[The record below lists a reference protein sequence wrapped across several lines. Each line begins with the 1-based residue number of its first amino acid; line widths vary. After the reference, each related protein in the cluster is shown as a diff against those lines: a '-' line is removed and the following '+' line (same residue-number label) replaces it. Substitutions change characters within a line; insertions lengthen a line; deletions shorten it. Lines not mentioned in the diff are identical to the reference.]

1 MKISEI
7 TVADLANYMRIDDVT
22 EIEMSEIER
31 MRSSAI
37 AFMSDYTGLTVEELD
52 EHESLTHAFY
62 VLVLDMFDNRNFY
75 LDTKSANV
83 NKAVECILNMHSVNL
98 L

>member
-7 TVADLANYMRIDDVT
+7 TVEDLANYMRLDDPT
-22 EIEMSEIER
+22 EIELSEIER

-37 AFMSDYTGLTVEELD
+37 AFMSDYTGLTVTELD
-52 EHESLTHAFY
+52 KHESLTHAFF
-62 VLVLDMFDNRNFY
+62 VLVTDMFDNRNFY
-75 LDTKSANV
+75 LEKSSNI
-83 NKAVECILNMHSVNL
+83 NKSVECILNMHSVNL

>member
-7 TVADLANYMRIDDVT
+7 TVKDLADYMRLDDAT
-22 EIEMSEIER
+22 PIELSEIER

-37 AFMSDYTGLTVEELD
+37 AFMSDYTGLAVSELD
-52 EHESLTHAFY
+52 EHESLTHAFF
-62 VLVLDMFDNRNFY
+62 VLVTDMFDNRNFY
-75 LDTKSANV
+75 LEKSSNI
-83 NKAVECILNMHSVNL
+83 NKSVECILNMHSVNL

>member
-7 TVADLANYMRIDDVT
+7 TVKDLADYMRLDDAT
-22 EIEMSEIER
+22 AIELSEIER

-37 AFMSDYTGLTVEELD
+37 AFMSDYTGLTVTELD
-52 EHESLTHAFY
+52 EHESLTHAFF
-62 VLVLDMFDNRNFY
+62 VLVTDMFDNRNFY
-75 LDTKSANV
+75 LEKSSSI
-83 NKAVECILNMHSVNL
+83 NKSVECILGMHSVNL

>member
-7 TVADLANYMRIDDVT
+7 TVKDLADYMRLDDAT
-22 EIEMSEIER
+22 AIELSEIER

-37 AFMSDYTGLTVEELD
+37 AFMSDYTGLTVNELD
-52 EHESLTHAFY
+52 EHESLTHAFF
-62 VLVLDMFDNRNFY
+62 VLVTDMFDNRNFY
-75 LDTKSANV
+75 LEKSSSI
-83 NKAVECILNMHSVNL
+83 NKSVECILNMHSVNL